1 MVIITAFNDPDVM
14 QRAGEWG
21 VPVIAK
27 PFPMATLKAVV
38 GEALRRRPA

>member
-1 MVIITAFNDPDVM
+1 M
-14 QRAGEWG
+14 GG

-38 GEALRRRPA
+38 VEALYGRPS